1 MTGELVIG
9 KDRHWM
15 HGTGPGRMMR
25 SGGGEE
31 AEQIVVLVRSANK
44 LGN

>member
-1 MTGELVIG
+1 
-9 KDRHWM
+9 M

-25 SGGGEE
+25 IGGGEE